1 MRKSL
6 KGFDF
11 GGTQTADIGVTEKT
25 IAPLLENY
33 SKYSD
38 DFSCWLSGDRSLPFG
53 LLVSPPRLG
62 HWSGFAYENMLYD
75 RLIFLFLHKYVHA

>member
-25 IAPLLENY
+25 IDPYLKTIQNILMTFLAGSQVIDHYPLGY
-33 SKYSD
+33 
-38 DFSCWLSGDRSLPFG
+38 
-53 LLVSPPRLG
+53 
-62 HWSGFAYENMLYD
+62 
-75 RLIFLFLHKYVHA
+75 LFLPLG